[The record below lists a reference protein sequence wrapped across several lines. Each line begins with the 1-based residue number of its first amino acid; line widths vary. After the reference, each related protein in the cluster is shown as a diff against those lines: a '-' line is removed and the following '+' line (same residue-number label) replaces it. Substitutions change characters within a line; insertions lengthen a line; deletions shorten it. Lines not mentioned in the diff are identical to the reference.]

1 MCTAHEGVRGLGD
14 HRDHKEALLQAPQTM
29 PFRNLPLP
37 DTTTG
42 AMPGALWLAAMPGR
56 LEPWEEFLQRARRAQ
71 LSRIVCL
78 TPRDEV
84 TALSKPYDRALRLN
98 QLPCAW
104 MHLPMQNFAL
114 SGNAAAYRAGVHE
127 LAQALRSGESVLLHC
142 AAGIGRT
149 GTTAACVLKRLG
161 LPCTEAL
168 QRVRQAGSNP
178 ETAVQSGLI
187 DSF

>member
-1 MCTAHEGVRGLGD
+1 
-14 HRDHKEALLQAPQTM
+14 M

-42 AMPGALWLAAMPGR
+42 AVPGALWLASMPGR
-56 LEPWEEFLQRARRAQ
+56 LEPWEEFLQQARSAR

-114 SGNAAAYRAGVHE
+114 SGNAAAYRAGVHD

-161 LPCTEAL
+161 LPSAEAL

-187 DSF
+187 DSFDPPASA